1 MILVIVQPEFSW
13 NYFNK
18 YDLILIPYFE
28 NLVQM
33 PVISRLPFSRN
44 EVAQN
49 ILNPIEIAC
58 YSRTSNDEI
67 IVDSDQNLRYYYF
80 PDELLDNQL
89 SLSAGRGN
97 FKDSRSE
104 MKDVCSMDGLLKSIQ
119 DIEMKKGSR
128 LKVNIITFRG
138 IFRKLI
144 SAAFENSRFQEPL
157 DLRVVL
163 FDDQI
168 FIKEIAKKDTYEQG
182 TIDLNTFSGYKFET
196 LATTNRP
203 VNSCT
208 REEIESRHLETVGNG
223 DEFVTV
229 VGTGIGSH
237 RLILGAEVDAIF
249 DYKDTESQRKNISH
263 YCELKCSKGIYN
275 ERDAQNFANKLFRT
289 WLQCFLIGIPRII
302 YGFRDENF
310 KLATIEEYSLEN
322 IVPMLQRYNPQIA
335 ENCAEAIG
343 WYYKIVDWLLT
354 IQNRYSQKISRD
366 TVVPFKLTCK
376 DQELQMIDILS
387 GDNEYEEIVNNEM
400 VLSNQFKEWR
410 RSLHQDKD

>member
-1 MILVIVQPEFSW
+1 
-13 NYFNK
+13 
-18 YDLILIPYFE
+18 
-28 NLVQM
+28 M

-44 EVAQN
+44 EIAQN
-49 ILNPIEIAC
+49 IVNPIEIAC

-67 IVDSDQNLRYYYF
+67 IVDSDHNLRYYYF
-80 PDELLDNQL
+80 PDSLLDNQL

-97 FKDSRSE
+97 FKDSRSII
-104 MKDVCSMDGLLKSIQ
+104 KDVCSMDGLLKSIK

-144 SAAFENSRFQEPL
+144 SAAFENNRYQDPF

-168 FIKEIAKKDTYEQG
+168 FIKEIAKRDRYEQG
-182 TIDLNTFSGYKFET
+182 TIDLSTFSGYKFET
-196 LATTNRP
+196 LVTTNKP
-203 VNSCT
+203 INMCT
-208 REEIESRHLETVGNG
+208 RGEIESRHLETVGNG

-249 DYKDTESQRKNISH
+249 DYKDIESRKKNISH
-263 YCELKCSKGIYN
+263 YCELKCSKDIN
-275 ERDAQNFANKLFRT
+275 TEREAHNFSNKLFRT

-310 KLATIEEYSLEN
+310 KLVSIEEYSLEN
-322 IVPMLQRYNPQIA
+322 IVPMLQQYNPQVA
-335 ENCAEAIG
+335 KNCSKAIG
-343 WYYKIVDWLLT
+343 WYSKIVDWLLT
-354 IQNRYSQKISRD
+354 IQNRYSQKVSRD
-366 TVVPFKLTCK
+366 TIVPFKLTCK
-376 DQELQMIDILS
+376 DQELQMIDILPDDS
-387 GDNEYEEIVNNEM
+387 EYEEIVNNEM
-400 VLSNQFKEWR
+400 ILSNEFKEWR
-410 RSLHQDKD
+410 KSLHQEKE